1 MSTPDLHTRLSAI
14 FAEVLEYPEFEFD
27 PSITMDD
34 IEMWDSF
41 NHINL
46 MLAIEAEFD
55 VEFDSD
61 QIGTLLSAGQIA
73 DALEQRL
80 VAAGR

>member
-1 MSTPDLHTRLSAI
+1 MNDQAHQARLSTI
-14 FAEVLEYPEFEFD
+14 FAEILECPDFRFD
-27 PSITMDD
+27 PSIAMGD
-34 IEMWDSF
+34 IETWDSF

-46 MLAIEAEFD
+46 MLAIEAEFG

-61 QIGTLLSAGQIA
+61 QIGTLLSAGQIS

-80 VAAGR
+80 GTAGQ